1 MAELTGAA
9 AHVVIIEPRRS
20 WLRLDLREVWDY
32 RDLLTL
38 LVRRDLLARY
48 QQTLLGPLWHL
59 LQPVLTTVI
68 FVVVF
73 ARVAG
78 IPTGGVPAPLFYLTG
93 LLAWN
98 YFAQNVTNVSGTFL
112 NNAALFG
119 KVWFP
124 RLVVPVSVVTGN
136 LVTLGLQLIPFLACA
151 GYYAATQG
159 LDVFSW
165 KIVLLPIAALH
176 VAALSLGIGL
186 CMASTTARYRDLLHL
201 NQFLVQLWMFATPI
215 IYPLSQIPARWAWL
229 AWLNPMAAPV
239 EVFRWCLLGGG
250 TVPTPLIVTSLVLTV
265 ALLVIGLV
273 AFDNAARSAP
283 DTI

>member
-1 MAELTGAA
+1 MAELTSAGA
-9 AHVVIIEPRRS
+9 HEVIIEPRRS

-93 LLAWN
+93 LLGWN

-124 RLVVPVSVVTGN
+124 RLVVPVSVVAGN

-159 LDVFSW
+159 LAVFSW
-165 KIVLLPIAALH
+165 KMVLLPIAALH
-176 VAALSLGIGL
+176 VAALSLGVGL
-186 CMASTTARYRDLLHL
+186 CMAATTARYRDLLHL

-250 TVPTPLIVTSLVLTV
+250 TVPTPLIVTSLALTV
-265 ALLVIGLV
+265 ALLVVGLI